1 MSYLNLIIGRYW
13 VINMKIRELQ
23 GLLYAALN
31 QNNKHNPKL
40 VKLVDEARE
49 TIVDILME
57 GATKQDI
64 LEAIVELL
72 IVATMLKI
80 DVEKELNKF
89 IGEEASVIIS

>member
-1 MSYLNLIIGRYW
+1 M
-13 VINMKIRELQ
+13 INMKIRELQ

>member
-1 MSYLNLIIGRYW
+1 
-13 VINMKIRELQ
+13 MKIRELQ
-23 GLLYAALN
+23 GLLHAALN
-31 QNNKHNPKL
+31 QNDKYNPKL
-40 VKLVDEARE
+40 IKLVDEARE

-89 IGEEASVIIS
+89 IGEDASIVVS